1 MTVVLRQSRWL
12 IHLLRRSELVDM
24 EVYRPVVV
32 VVVAGG
38 RYGERN
44 REVLLA
50 AGIGLGRLV
59 FLLSLDH
66 NFSTPGALRSNLF
79 ISGGRGIIFLF

>member
-1 MTVVLRQSRWL
+1 
-12 IHLLRRSELVDM
+12 M

-38 RYGERN
+38 RGGERN

-50 AGIGLGRLV
+50 AETGLGRLV
-59 FLLSLDH
+59 FWLSLD
-66 NFSTPGALRSNLF
+66 
-79 ISGGRGIIFLF
+79 